1 MSEFGSSSLFRSTP
15 SGNSDSVFQDVLV
28 SPMENFRNAP
38 LTINTIDFTPS
49 NYKQTD
55 KRSRLTGTD
64 PENLDDSGM

>member
-1 MSEFGSSSLFRSTP
+1 MFRSAP

-28 SPMENFRNAP
+28 SSMENFRNGP

-55 KRSRLTGTD
+55 KRSILTGAD
-64 PENLDDSGM
+64 PETLDDTGM